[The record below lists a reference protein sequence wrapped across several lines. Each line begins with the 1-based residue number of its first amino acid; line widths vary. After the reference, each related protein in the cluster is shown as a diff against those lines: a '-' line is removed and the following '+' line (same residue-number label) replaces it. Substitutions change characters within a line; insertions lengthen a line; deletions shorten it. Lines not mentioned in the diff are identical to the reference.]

1 MKVLNLNGSLAT
13 PALKLLDLYFC
24 LWECY
29 VVKSSQKIRLE
40 EEQRQ
45 LQASNDLLA
54 SDSEILLQLCNV
66 QASVLWERKRTVQ
79 ALCNGVV
86 SALEA
91 SDLQAYSAEEPE
103 AFHLSQPTLNR
114 CCKHLHIL
122 PTAFD
127 GQSNSRNERIEQQ
140 WSVPVAFIIS
150 CANITDYDLD
160 LDLHA
165 IWHESSGIP
174 TPPPCLATDPNDLW
188 QDSFGKDDP
197 AEYETQEPSLIEC
210 LFYPNLDSLSG
221 FKWTGP
227 DPLTNSTRAS
237 DIFLHMSALLFP
249 KEVHWIEFRFVRF
262 DRISGE
268 TIGED
273 LFFLPRAETAMG
285 NLYRIRRQLLDTITW
300 HAVRATGTS
309 FRLSLW
315 PRTESLPYSSLSTHS
330 LLTRLPLTLSL
341 DSQFFVH
348 NISSNYE

>member
-1 MKVLNLNGSLAT
+1 MKVVNLNDSLAT
-13 PALKLLDLYFC
+13 PVLKLLDLYFC
-24 LWECY
+24 LWQCY
-29 VVKSSQKIRLE
+29 VVKSAEKIRLE

-54 SDSEILLQLCNV
+54 SDSDILLQLCNV
-66 QASVLWERKRTVQ
+66 QASVLWERKRAVQ

-103 AFHLSQPTLNR
+103 
-114 CCKHLHIL
+114 
-122 PTAFD
+122 
-127 GQSNSRNERIEQQ
+127 
-140 WSVPVAFIIS
+140 
-150 CANITDYDLD
+150 DYDLD

-174 TPPPCLATDPNDLW
+174 TPPPCLSTDPNGLW

-210 LFYPNLDSLSG
+210 LFYPIPDSLSG

-227 DPLTNSTRAS
+227 DPLTNSTRAN

-273 LFFLPRAETAMG
+273 LFFLPRVETAMG

-315 PRTESLPYSSLSTHS
+315 PRTESLPYSSPSTHY
-330 LLTRLPLTLSL
+330 PLTALPPMLSL
-341 DSQFFVH
+341 DPRFFVH
-348 NISSNYE
+348 NISGNYS